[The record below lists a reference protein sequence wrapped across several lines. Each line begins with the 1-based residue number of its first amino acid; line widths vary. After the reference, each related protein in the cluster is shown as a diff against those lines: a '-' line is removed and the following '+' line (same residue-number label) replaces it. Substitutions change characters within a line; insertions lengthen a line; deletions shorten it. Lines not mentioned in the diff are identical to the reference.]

1 MVTRAGE
8 ELAAWLALCMLP
20 SFGPRRLWDVAASGD
35 PEEEWSLLAEGANPR
50 SFRADSDRLAQWRE
64 LAAAIDPMA
73 ELSRHRDAGVSVTV
87 HGDSG
92 HPSIDL
98 GDPHVPPVLFW
109 RGSGERG
116 DGSRR
121 PAVGIVGTRRATRAG
136 LELATELGRDL
147 AAAGCC
153 VVSGLAL
160 GVDAA
165 AHRGA
170 MEVEGSWPV
179 GVVGSGLDVVYPRA
193 NRALWGA
200 VIDNGVLCSEYPL
213 GTPPAAWRF
222 PARNRILVSLCDAL
236 VVVESHQ
243 RGGSLITAGIAGA
256 RGVPVLAVP
265 GSVRSVASV
274 GTNRLIADGCPP
286 CLSVDDVLTAVGLT
300 STPQLPFGR
309 SHSEETLPDLSE
321 EARSVLDAVG
331 WVARSVDEL
340 ADACPELSL
349 GSLSLAVAQL
359 LAAGVVVE
367 RDGRIERR

>member
-1 MVTRAGE
+1 MVTRTDE
-8 ELAAWLALCMLP
+8 ELGAWLALAMLP
-20 SFGPRRLWDVAASGD
+20 TFGPRRMWDVAAGGD
-35 PEEEWSLLAEGANPR
+35 PAGEWSRLAGGIAPQ
-50 SFRADSDRLAQWRE
+50 SFPADTERLAQWWAF
-64 LAAAIDPMA
+64 AAGIDPMA
-73 ELSRHRDAGVSVTV
+73 ELSRHREAGVSVTV

-109 RGSGERG
+109 RGRGERG

-136 LELATELGRDL
+136 LELAMELGRDL

-165 AHRGA
+165 AHSGA

-193 NRALWGA
+193 NRALWDA
-200 VIDNGVLCSEYPL
+200 VAERGVLCSEYPL
-213 GTPPAAWRF
+213 GTQPAAWRF
-222 PARNRILVSLCDAL
+222 PARNRILVALCDAL

-300 STPQLPFGR
+300 STPQLPFDG
-309 SHSEETLPDLSE
+309 SGAELPTLTD
-321 EARSVLDAVG
+321 EARLVLDAIG

-340 ADACPELSL
+340 ADACSQLSL
-349 GSLSLAVAQL
+349 GSMSLAVAQL
-359 LAAGVVVE
+359 LATGVVVE